1 MSILGCQKASRI
13 VKIYNINF
21 YTWVRP
27 PPTFIQCVKKT
38 SDLVA
43 DGFPCKLW
51 SWTSSNK
58 KCWPRASKGS
68 GWMKPQVGQ
77 NPNSSI
83 TFAAFSAITLEN
95 PMVSLDFQE
104 WGLRLNNLHKLR
116 ELRALCWVEWAVW
129 GAFNCPDA
137 VVAIRSVWLSEY
149 AKSFCCATFYTVES
163 NHMML
168 SMRLEEMHKGW
179 WLPPD

>member
-1 MSILGCQKASRI
+1 MVLSHLTEVSGLALTSSRSSTSWVHGEKYSPEYHSIS
-13 VKIYNINF
+13 
-21 YTWVRP
+21 P
-27 PPTFIQCVKKT
+27 
-38 SDLVA
+38 SS
-43 DGFPCKLW
+43 KLW

-104 WGLRLNNLHKLR
+104 WGLRSNNLHKLR
-116 ELRALCWVEWAVW
+116 ELRALCWIEWAVW